1 MVIDSETHVIFRA
14 WPIET
19 NPQRSRTEGFTWHEH
34 SGDLLVDEMARA
46 GVDRTIL
53 ISYDGHDVEWFL
65 RSVGS
70 TPEDFMTGKK
80 YTKAALAGHPDR
92 FYWFS
97 TLKDPRLAASVATV
111 KQDFVDGARGLKIFP
126 SFLVLAVDDPSLMAI
141 YRLCVEHDR
150 RVILSFEDA
159 HPPETHSIP
168 EFFEQFDR
176 VMREL
181 PELRVQL
188 NHAGCID
195 PLVPEAE
202 VVFRT
207 VPKHQNVWVSTA
219 AMGLIWDDGT
229 EYPFPN
235 YLSRLEKLKS
245 ELGVERLLW
254 GTDWPHFSHYM
265 LYTQAADS
273 IRKHAIFF
281 NSAEKA
287 LFLGGNAERFLSGLA
302 TSPGYAP
309 PRPIDPQRH

>member
-19 NPQRSRTEGFTWHEH
+19 NPTRTRVERFTWHEH
-34 SGDLLVDEMARA
+34 SGDLLADEMARA
-46 GVDRTIL
+46 GVDRSIL
-53 ISYDGHDVEWFL
+53 ISYDGYDVEWFL

-70 TPEDFMTGKK
+70 TPEDFITGKK
-80 YTKAALAGHPDR
+80 YTKLALARHPDR

-97 TLKDPRLAASVATV
+97 TLKDPRVMANVDAV
-111 KQDFVDGARGLKIFP
+111 KQDFQEGAIGLKIFP
-126 SFLVLAVDDPSLMAI
+126 SFLVMAVDDPALIMI
-141 YRLCVEHDR
+141 YRLCVENDR

-159 HPPETHSIP
+159 HPPETPSIP

-176 VMREL
+176 VMAEV

-195 PLVPEAE
+195 PLRPDAE

-207 VPKHQNVWVSTA
+207 VPKHANVWVSTA

-235 YLSRLEKLKS
+235 YLARLERLRDA
-245 ELGVERLLW
+245 LGADRLLW

-265 LYTQAADS
+265 LYPQAIDS
-273 IRKHAIFF
+273 VRKHANFF
-281 NSAEKA
+281 SASEKA
-287 LFLGGNAERFLSGLA
+287 LFLGGNAERFLRV
-302 TSPGYAP
+302 P
-309 PRPIDPQRH
+309 

>member
-19 NPQRSRTEGFTWHEH
+19 NPGRSRVEPFTWHEH
-34 SGDLLVDEMARA
+34 SGDLLVDEMNRA
-46 GVDRTIL
+46 GVDRSIL
-53 ISYDGHDVEWFL
+53 ISYDGYDVEWFL

-80 YTKAALAGHPDR
+80 YTRAAVAKHPDR

-97 TLKDPRLAASVATV
+97 TLKDPRLPGALDLV
-111 KQDFVDGARGLKIFP
+111 KADFADGARGLKIFP
-126 SFLVLAVDDPSLMAI
+126 SFLVIAVDDPALMAV
-141 YRLCVEHDR
+141 YRLCIEQNR

-168 EFFEQFDR
+168 EFFAQFDK
-176 VMREL
+176 VMTQL

-195 PLVPEAE
+195 PLAPEAA
-202 VVFRT
+202 VVFTT
-207 VPKHQNVWVSTA
+207 VPHHQNVWLSTA

-235 YLSRLEKLKS
+235 YLSRLKRLKS
-245 ELGVERLLW
+245 ELGAERLLW
-254 GTDWPHFSHYM
+254 GTDWPHFSHFM
-265 LYTQAADS
+265 LYPQAVDS
-273 IRKHAIFF
+273 IRKHADFF
-281 NSAEKA
+281 TDEEKL
-287 LFLGGNAERFLSGLA
+287 LFLGGNVERFLDF
-302 TSPGYAP
+302 P
-309 PRPIDPQRH
+309 